1 MALQMFP
8 PLSRTSDSLRK
19 SRLAAALS
27 DLTDGLVQW
36 RVWWILAVLEVRQ
49 RYRRSSL
56 GQFWVTI
63 SMAATI
69 AGMGVVFAIIFNQ
82 PLDSYIPFLGVGL
95 VIWGLASGL
104 VNEMTTAFITS
115 ETYLRAYPGP
125 KSLVIY
131 TTIARNLIGV
141 AHNLLIVPALM
152 ILFQIPLTWAH
163 LLFIPGLALVVL
175 NGVWMG
181 MLLGPLATRFRDLPQ
196 LVTNA
201 MQLAFFVTPILFRPA
216 QIQDRLW
223 AFTHFNP
230 FASWIEITRAPLLG
244 ALPDAYHW
252 IFAAT
257 VTIIGFAIA
266 LPFYARFRERIVY
279 WL

>member
-1 MALQMFP
+1 MALQMIHAV
-8 PLSRTSDSLRK
+8 SRASDSSGK
-19 SRLAAALS
+19 SRFSAALS
-27 DLTDGLVQW
+27 DLTDGLAKW

-69 AGMGVVFAIIFNQ
+69 AGIGVVFGVIFNQ

-104 VNEMTTAFITS
+104 VSELTTAFIAS

-125 KSLVIY
+125 KSLIIY
-131 TTIARNLIGV
+131 TTIARNLITM
-141 AHNLLIVPALM
+141 AHNLLIVPALLV
-152 ILFQIPLTWAH
+152 LFQIPLTWSH

-175 NGVWMG
+175 NGVWIG
-181 MLLGPLATRFRDLPQ
+181 MLLGPLAARFRDLPQ

-216 QIQDRLW
+216 QVQDHLW
-223 AFTHFNP
+223 AVTHFNP
-230 FASWIEITRAPLLG
+230 FASWVEITRAPLLG

-252 IFAAT
+252 IFAVAVT
-257 VTIIGFAIA
+257 VIGFAIA
-266 LPFYARFRERIVY
+266 LPFYARFRGRIVY

>member
-1 MALQMFP
+1 MALQMVP
-8 PLSRTSDSLRK
+8 SLPRTSDSLRK

-69 AGMGVVFAIIFNQ
+69 AGIGVVFGIIFNQ

-104 VNEMTTAFITS
+104 VNELTTTFIAS
-115 ETYLRAYPGP
+115 DTYLRAYPGP

-131 TTIARNLIGV
+131 RTIARNMIGV

-152 ILFQIPLTWAH
+152 VLFQIPLTWAH
-163 LLFIPGLALVVL
+163 LLFIPGLALVLL

-196 LVTNA
+196 LITNA

-223 AFTHFNP
+223 AVTHFNP

-244 ALPDAYHW
+244 TLPDAYHW
-252 IFAAT
+252 IFAAAVT
-257 VTIIGFAIA
+257 VVGFAIA
-266 LPFYARFRERIVY
+266 LPFYARFRGRIVY